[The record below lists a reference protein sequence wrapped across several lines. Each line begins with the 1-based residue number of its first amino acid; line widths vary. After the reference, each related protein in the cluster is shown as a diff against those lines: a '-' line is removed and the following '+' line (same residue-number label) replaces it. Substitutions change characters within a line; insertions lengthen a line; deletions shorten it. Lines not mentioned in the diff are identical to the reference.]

1 MVACTRRS
9 PSSCFNSES
18 IDAAAFAG
26 KRNTVELLSKMGAD
40 VNALNSFGKTPL
52 EISIDNQHEEVKSL
66 LSLFKERQSE

>member
-1 MVACTRRS
+1 
-9 PSSCFNSES
+9 
-18 IDAAAFAG
+18 
-26 KRNTVELLSKMGAD
+26 MGAD